1 MLFVATATALA
12 GVVAGV
18 LYSAKRE
25 HVRVAIPLS
34 GGLLLGVALFGLLP
48 ELAADLSWTISLVC
62 FAAGFLLL
70 SFIDRMVLR
79 ICPDC
84 SEEHHHAD
92 CPEPL
97 HGFAVPTLI
106 AAGVHALFDGW
117 ALAASATAT
126 NTGVRFALPLA
137 LVLHKLPEGLA
148 LGGMLKTSLRKERT
162 ALALGIGAELLT
174 LLGGV
179 AALLLAS
186 SLGSGMGS
194 AWTQYPLAL
203 AGGFFLFL
211 AAHALLA
218 EWRTE
223 RRSTALA
230 GTAGFACSA
239 LLQVGIRNYFGV

>member
-186 SLGSGMGS
+186 SMGS